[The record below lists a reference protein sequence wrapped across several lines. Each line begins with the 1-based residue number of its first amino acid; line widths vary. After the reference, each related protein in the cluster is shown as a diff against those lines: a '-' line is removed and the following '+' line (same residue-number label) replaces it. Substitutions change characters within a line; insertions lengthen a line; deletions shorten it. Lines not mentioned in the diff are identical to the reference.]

1 VWKEVGELLS
11 DRLVESTVKLGG
23 GNVMMWGCMFW
34 EGIGYAT
41 RLKGRWMQS
50 STAPFWMM
58 NFNNPLIIITNP
70 SLTLLSSK
78 TMTPSTGANR
88 LKSGLQT
95 MGTLL

>member
-1 VWKEVGELLS
+1 
-11 DRLVESTVKLGG
+11 
-23 GNVMMWGCMFW
+23 
-34 EGIGYAT
+34 
-41 RLKGRWMQS
+41 MQS

-70 SLTLLSSK
+70 LLTPLSSK
-78 TMTPSTGANR
+78 TTTPSTGANG